1 MKLKNNFIYGF
12 IIFMFSLFLYSFT
25 RNYIIHDELTFINRF
40 YNFVENYDNKMVVHD
55 INEEYTYIID
65 NLNAKK
71 EEMDFVNLIIKYA
84 KYYDKYYCKFYIQG
98 GAIRDALLNY
108 TIRDIDLR
116 TNCPMDIVINNLPPN
131 TKYLIINN
139 VIRIYDPAPIDISQ
153 ISNIL
158 CNDFTINGFYYD
170 YVNNILFN
178 IYDSFDILFNK
189 KLILGCNGFAPRHN
203 IPFRFLK
210 FKLRNYTFTPE
221 IENLMFDKFYH
232 LFTNNKDI
240 YAKKVV
246 YYTNEW
252 YNRTEDKEAFLNE
265 IKSHRLSFFFRLSA
279 YTGARRG
286 ELLALRWADLEGKHL
301 NISKSR
307 VGLNRGVSETDTTK
321 GGNGGKRR
329 VRLDDETLELFTA
342 HRKRQI
348 EERLVM
354 GSAYTETGYVFT
366 REDGLPITADHV
378 THLFLK
384 FSKLAGL
391 RVIRLHDLRHLHATE
406 LLRLGEPLHVVA
418 NRLGHK
424 DAMVTATIYA
434 HVTDEQAE
442 SASDTF
448 ANGVRLAN

>member
-1 MKLKNNFIYGF
+1 MKVKNGITYRGKSWSYVMRVIDPKTGKSKPTWVSGFDTRESAELARDEARLAKRKRIYVPPTSRTVGEFLTTWLHEIHRPQLKVSSYE
-12 IIFMFSLFLYSFT
+12 SYEKLV
-25 RNYIIHDELTFINRF
+25 RNYIIPGLGNIRLCDLRPSHIQSFYTETLSKPGVSGKPINART
-40 YNFVENYDNKMVVHD
+40 V
-55 INEEYTYIID
+55 
-65 NLNAKK
+65 A
-71 EEMDFVNLIIKYA
+71 YA
-84 KYYDKYYCKFYIQG
+84 
-98 GAIRDALLNY
+98 GAILKKSLRYAVEVEGALPFNPASRVPLV
-108 TIRDIDLR
+108 R
-116 TNCPMDIVINNLPPN
+116 TNPKRNEVW
-131 TKYLIINN
+131 T
-139 VIRIYDPAPIDISQ
+139 R
-153 ISNIL
+153 
-158 CNDFTINGFYYD
+158 NDLA
-170 YVNNILFN
+170 LF
-178 IYDSFDILFNK
+178 L
-189 KLILGCNGFAPRHN
+189 
-203 IPFRFLK
+203 
-210 FKLRNYTFTPE
+210 T
-221 IENLMFDKFYH
+221 
-232 LFTNNKDI
+232 
-240 YAKKVV
+240 
-246 YYTNEW
+246 
-252 YNRTEDKEAFLNE
+252 E

-286 ELLALRWADLEGKHL
+286 ELLALRWTDLEGKHL

-307 VGLNRGVSETDTTK
+307 VGLNSGVSETDTTK

-329 VRLDDETLELFTA
+329 VRLDEETLELFTA

-354 GSAYTETGYVFT
+354 GSAYSETGYVFT

-448 ANGVRLAN
+448 ANGVRVAN